1 MTFLEQI
8 FDRLQRAGA
17 APVVQEIRD
26 DKFVAVTGSD
36 LLAMIQQARQFL
48 AARGMQKGERCV
60 LLAPNSIRWI
70 ALDLALMAEGMI
82 DVPLYARQAVAELV
96 GMMKDS
102 SPSRIFCH
110 DAALAAEIKKLWPQA
125 PHISLLES
133 VFVPDAAATA
143 PAAAAGSAT
152 AGAPAPP
159 HPANDADPVTIIYTS
174 GTSGE
179 PKGVVL
185 TTANI
190 TFMLGCTNGR
200 LDLLMGTRTEP
211 EQVFQYTP
219 FCFAAS
225 WIVLLTVLSR
235 NSVLS
240 LSTDL
245 SKLSDELKLASPEYF
260 LNVPTLLE
268 RVRARI
274 QESVKERGGVA
285 NAIFPRAQRAFVR
298 RYNEEGVFGD
308 SFWLAL
314 GNSLMFPAIRKSIG
328 PNLKALICG
337 SAPLAVET
345 QLFFMMIGIPV
356 LQAYGLTETT
366 AICTADDPRAVEPGR
381 VGPAMPGV
389 EMTRADSGEILV
401 RGPNIFAGYWQR
413 PEETAKA
420 MEGGWFHTGDQGDA
434 DEKGNWRITGRIKN
448 LIILNSGH
456 NVAPE
461 PLEETLAKLLPEAQ
475 QVVLI
480 GNQRS
485 FLAALV
491 TATASNGLT
500 DARIQSAIENV
511 NSGQPHYKQVR
522 AFHIVPEPFTI
533 ESGLLTTMGKLKR
546 DAITARFAN
555 EIETLYQKKP
565 S

>member
-8 FDRLQRAGA
+8 FERLQRAA
-17 APVVQEIRD
+17 TLPVVQEIRD
-26 DKFVAVTGSD
+26 EKFVTVTGGE
-36 LLAMIQQARQFL
+36 LLAMTRQARAFL
-48 AARGMQKGERCV
+48 AARGMKPGERCV

-70 ALDLALMAEGMI
+70 ALDLALMAEGLLV
-82 DVPLYARQAVAELV
+82 VPLYARQAVAELV

-102 SPSRIFCH
+102 MPSRIFCH
-110 DAALAAEIKKLWPQA
+110 NAALAAEIKKLWPQA

-143 PAAAAGSAT
+143 PTAAAGSAT
-152 AGAPAPP
+152 AGAPAPSR
-159 HPANDADPVTIIYTS
+159 PANDAEPVTIIYTS

-185 TTANI
+185 TAANVS
-190 TFMLGCTNGR
+190 FMLGCTNGR
-200 LDLLMGTRTEP
+200 LDLLMGQREQP

-274 QESVKERGGVA
+274 QETVKERGGLA
-285 NAIFPRAQRAFVR
+285 NTIFPRARQAFMR
-298 RYNEEGVFGD
+298 RQEKQSAFGD

-381 VGPAMPGV
+381 VGPAIPGV

-413 PEETAKA
+413 PEDTARA

-434 DEKGNWRITGRIKN
+434 DEHGNWRITGRIKN

-461 PLEETLAKLLPEAQ
+461 PLEETLARLLPEAQ

-491 TATASNGLT
+491 TATGSNGLT
-500 DARIQSAIENV
+500 DGRIQAALENV
-511 NSGQPHYKQVR
+511 NAGQPHYKQIR
-522 AFHIVPEPFTI
+522 AFHVVPEPFTI

-546 DAITARFAN
+546 DAITARFAA